1 MLERIV
7 APRPRV
13 PAEATPPLLASAA
26 VHLALALLAAG
37 VLAHASGV
45 VGEQA
50 DERAMLLL
58 PLLPSAAPPEAE
70 VLAWEGG
77 TTPGDAIAVDAV
89 EGSGRGDGSAAGS
102 GRRLVRQ
109 VPGTEIGP
117 EEGGGLRPVYA
128 FDAVLDRPVTRHPE
142 AGSPE
147 YPPALLARRV
157 EGWVSAEFTVDTTG
171 HADSASVVI
180 LEATHPEFEASL
192 RAAMPRLRFIPAEH
206 MGQRVRQRVA
216 QKYFFRV
223 ELVDSV
229 RTAS

>member
-45 VGEQA
+45 VGDAPDEQ
-50 DERAMLLL
+50 AMLLL
-58 PLLPSAAPPEAE
+58 PLLPSAAPPQADA
-70 VLAWEGG
+70 LAWEGG
-77 TTPGDAIAVDAV
+77 TSPGDVLVDLPI
-89 EGSGRGDGSAAGS
+89 EGSGRGEGAAVGS
-102 GRRLVRQ
+102 GRRRGRE
-109 VPGTEIGP
+109 VPGTEVGP
-117 EEGGGLRPVYA
+117 EEGGGLQPIYA
-128 FDAVLDRPVTRHPE
+128 FDAVLDRPVTRHPD
-142 AGSPE
+142 AAAPE

-171 HADSASVVI
+171 HADSASVII

-223 ELVDSV
+223 EIVDSV

>member
-13 PAEATPPLLASAA
+13 PTEATSPLLASAA

-45 VGEQA
+45 VGDEPDEQ
-50 DERAMLLL
+50 AMLLL
-58 PLLPSAAPPEAE
+58 PLLPSAAPPQADA
-70 VLAWEGG
+70 LAWEGG
-77 TTPGDAIAVDAV
+77 RSTGTGEFAPTS
-89 EGSGRGDGSAAGS
+89 GSGRGEGVAVGS
-102 GRRLVRQ
+102 GRRRLRE
-109 VPGTEIGP
+109 VPGTEVGP
-117 EEGGGLRPVYA
+117 EEGGGLQPVYA
-128 FDAVLDRPVTRHPE
+128 FDAVLDKPVTRHPE
-142 AGSPE
+142 AAAPE

-180 LEATHPEFEASL
+180 LEATHPEFEAAL

-206 MGQRVRQRVA
+206 AGQRVRQRVA

-223 ELVDSV
+223 EIVDSV
-229 RTAS
+229 RTAT